1 MKKHYESPDEAAAAV
16 ADLKKNLMMGQGNS
30 FTKDA
35 AELASKFPVSIDD
48 LALAARWAA
57 LLSTEG
63 VNLPDVMRR
72 YLGSNPS
79 LALRLSIAIG
89 GLDQLAEMC
98 VPISQVYPDRS
109 ETVSGV
115 LEGLTL
121 DAQKFQ
127 EYTANFAKEQN
138 EGDQ

>member
-1 MKKHYESPDEAAAAV
+1 
-16 ADLKKNLMMGQGNS
+16 LMMGQDNS

-48 LALAARWAA
+48 LALAARWAT

-63 VNLPDVMRR
+63 VNLSDVMRR

-109 ETVSGV
+109 ETVTRV